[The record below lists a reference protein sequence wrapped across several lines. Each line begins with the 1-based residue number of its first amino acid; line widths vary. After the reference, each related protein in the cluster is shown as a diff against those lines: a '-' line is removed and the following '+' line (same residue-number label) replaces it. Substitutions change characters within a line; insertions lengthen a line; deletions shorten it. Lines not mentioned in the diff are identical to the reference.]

1 LNQKLLHFAYV
12 LRKLKATI
20 NDRHLLRKYT
30 SKTYELEAVYNGQKI
45 EKGIYQARLMEQA
58 GRQDAFNLEISDL
71 ALESQIIEND
81 NTNFT
86 LILEGKSMDE
96 FEMEQSLREKME
108 TALEQ
113 DIVWLQE
120 QLNRQRTLLEKEEAR
135 A

>member
-1 LNQKLLHFAYV
+1 M
-12 LRKLKATI
+12 
-20 NDRHLLRKYT
+20 RKYT
-30 SKTYELEAVYNGQKI
+30 SKTYELEAIYNGQKI
-45 EKGIYQARLMEQA
+45 EKGIFQARLMEQA
-58 GRQDAFNLEISDL
+58 GRQDALNLEISDL

-81 NTNFT
+81 NTNFS